1 MSVIVPGRDKGKS
14 YIEHQAAQNG
24 TSYKAKLKAAIDR
37 LIPVSSSLEDLLV
50 RLQREGYEIKRR
62 KYISARAPDQERF
75 TRLKTLGADYTEEA
89 VAARIAGGPRTSR
102 QPRQRNGKVSLLI
115 DIQNNIK
122 AQQSAGYQRWATIEN
137 LKRAAATMN
146 FLTEHGIGSY
156 EELVERC
163 DAVAAASIRTRES
176 LRDTEQQIDDLAIL
190 RKQIDTYRK
199 LKPVYDRYKAS
210 KDKEKFLRGFE
221 SEIILFEAA
230 AREIK
235 KAGLTRLPSSE
246 KLKAELD
253 GLAAHKTTLQAELRK
268 VQREEKEYDMLKHNI
283 DTLLNSTNEHTKCKE
298 LEIGQ
303 VLN

>member
-1 MSVIVPGRDKGKS
+1 MRYAGSATDCAKNTACPSSSPGRDKGKS

-37 LIPVSSSLEDLLV
+37 LIPMSSSLGRFACPVTARRIRNQAWKVYLRQGAGPGAVHPGSKLWAPITRKKPLPPGLPEVPGHPDSPA
-50 RLQREGYEIKRR
+50 QR
-62 KYISARAPDQERF
+62 S
-75 TRLKTLGADYTEEA
+75 
-89 VAARIAGGPRTSR
+89 
-102 QPRQRNGKVSLLI
+102 GKVSLLI

-176 LRDTEQQIDDLAIL
+176 LRDTEQRIADLALL

-221 SEIILFEAA
+221 SDIILFEAA
-230 AREIK
+230 ARGNQE
-235 KAGLTRLPSSE
+235 GWTLQTSFCR
-246 KLKAELD
+246 KAER
-253 GLAAHKTTLQAELRK
+253 KTRRTLRPQDRPASG
-268 VQREEKEYDMLKHNI
+268 
-283 DTLLNSTNEHTKCKE
+283 TS
-298 LEIGQ
+298 
-303 VLN
+303 

>member
-1 MSVIVPGRDKGKS
+1 MDEPLRQL
-14 YIEHQAAQNG
+14 ERAFFE
-24 TSYKAKLKAAIDR
+24 R
-37 LIPVSSSLEDLLV
+37 LILV
-50 RLQREGYEIKRR
+50 RSDGDSIRR
-62 KYISARAPDQERF
+62 SMGASSFYAAVEAVRARKTAA
-75 TRLKTLGADYTEEA
+75 RLKTLGADYTEEA
-89 VAARIAGGPRTSR
+89 VVSRIAGAPRPSR
-102 QPRQRNGKVSLLI
+102 QLRQHSGKVNLLI

-163 DAVAAASIRTRES
+163 DAIAAASIRTRES
-176 LRDTEQQIDDLAIL
+176 LRDTGQRIADLAL
-190 RKQIDTYRK
+190 LGKQIGTYRK

-235 KAGLTRLPSSE
+235 KTGLTKLPSAE

-253 GLAAHKTTLQAELRK
+253 GLAARKTALQEELRK
-268 VQREEKEYDMLKHNI
+268 IQREEKKH
-283 DTLLNSTNEHTKCKE
+283 DTLRQNVDSLLERPKE
-298 LEIGQ
+298 QEQQRQRNNDLE
-303 VLN
+303 